1 MFHVPEGVSEGIA
14 KAQVMCDVE
23 TRETLVALILVLPDF
38 VSWTLAPLWK
48 PLPTRSVIETVVP
61 AFPSSGIISLNV
73 GFGAVVVAV
82 VLTVTVVVLAAVV
95 AVVAEA
101 TAALLIVTA
110 ETETEVTLTGYIFST
125 DARDE
130 VEVSEFIR

>member
-1 MFHVPEGVSEGIA
+1 MFHVPEGVSDGMA
-14 KAQVMCDVE
+14 KAQVMCDDE
-23 TRETLVALILVLPDF
+23 TRATLVALMLVLPDF

-61 AFPSSGIISLNV
+61 AFPSSGIMSLNV

-82 VLTVTVVVLAAVV
+82 VLTVAVVVLAAVE

-101 TAALLIVTA
+101 TAALFICTE
-110 ETETEVTLTGYIFST
+110 ETETDVTLTGYIFST

>member
-1 MFHVPEGVSEGIA
+1 MFHVPEGVSDGMA
-14 KAQVMCDVE
+14 KAQVMCDDE
-23 TRETLVALILVLPDF
+23 TRATLVALMLVLPDF

-61 AFPSSGIISLNV
+61 AFPSSGIMSLNV

-82 VLTVTVVVLAAVV
+82 VLTVAVVVLAAVE
-95 AVVAEA
+95 AVLAEA
-101 TAALLIVTA
+101 TAALFICTE
-110 ETETEVTLTGYIFST
+110 ETETDVTLTGYIFST

>member
-1 MFHVPEGVSEGIA
+1 MA
-14 KAQVMCDVE
+14 KAQVMCDDE
-23 TRETLVALILVLPDF
+23 TRATLVALMLVLPDF

-61 AFPSSGIISLNV
+61 AFPSSGIMSLNV

-82 VLTVTVVVLAAVV
+82 VLTVAVVVLAAVE

-101 TAALLIVTA
+101 TAALFICTE
-110 ETETEVTLTGYIFST
+110 ETETDVTLTGYIFST

>member
-1 MFHVPEGVSEGIA
+1 MFHVPEGVSDGMA
-14 KAQVMCDVE
+14 KAQVMCDDE
-23 TRETLVALILVLPDF
+23 TRATLVALMLVLPDF

-82 VLTVTVVVLAAVV
+82 VLTVAVVVLAAVE

-101 TAALLIVTA
+101 TAALFICTE
-110 ETETEVTLTGYIFST
+110 ETETDVTLTGYIFST